1 MKTSLIAIAAAVA
14 ISGGSAQAL
23 TTINSAVSAASS
35 TSTISTNGTATNIDF
50 TWTASPTSAYV
61 TFAVDTTSYL
71 YMDEYS
77 GLSTSPE
84 YSAFMVY
91 RGATNLTQDYNLCDH
106 PTVLADIRGRCNLV
120 TNYGASGAIVNF
132 DLTSTT
138 TAFAVLNPG
147 IEYLV
152 GVVEGGTPTDG
163 MLSFQVS
170 EGAYVP
176 PAAAVPL
183 PAGGMLLLGALGG
196 IAALRRRRKAA

>member
-1 MKTSLIAIAAAVA
+1 MA

-35 TSTISTNGTATNIDF
+35 TSTINTNGIATNIDF
-50 TWTASPTSAYV
+50 TWSAAPTSAYV
-61 TFAVDTTSYL
+61 TFEVDATSYL

-77 GLSTSPE
+77 GMSASPE
-84 YSAFMVY
+84 YSAFMLY
-91 RGATNLTQDYNLCDH
+91 RGATNLTQDYTLCAH
-106 PTVLADIRGRCNLV
+106 STVLADIRGRCNLV
-120 TNYGASGAIVNF
+120 TNYGASGAITNY

-147 IEYLV
+147 VEYLV
-152 GVVEGGTPTDG
+152 GVVEGGTPADG
-163 MLSFQVS
+163 LLSFQIS

-176 PAAAVPL
+176 AAAAVPL

>member
-1 MKTSLIAIAAAVA
+1 MKASLIAIAAAAA

-23 TTINSAVSAASS
+23 TTINSAVSAATS
-35 TSTISTNGTATNIDF
+35 TSMISTNGTATNIDF
-50 TWTASPTSAYV
+50 TWTGAPTSGYV
-61 TFAVDTTSYL
+61 TFEVDTTSYL

-77 GLSTSPE
+77 GSSVSPE

-91 RGATNLTQDYNLCDH
+91 AGATNLTLDYDLCDH
-106 PTVLADIRGRCNLV
+106 PTVLAEIQGRCNLV
-120 TNYGASGAIVNF
+120 TNYGASSVITQY

-147 IEYLV
+147 TEYLI
-152 GVVEGGTPTDG
+152 GVVEGGAPGTG
-163 MLSFQVS
+163 LLSFQVS

-176 PAAAVPL
+176 TAPVPL

-196 IAALRRRRKAA
+196 AAALRRRRKAA